1 MHLFKGK
8 LNVEMSV
15 AELDNKSNKDKAPN
29 YWNEKVLHKK
39 EKREFA
45 ELDFK
50 TKNYQVLEVDQIGVT

>member
-1 MHLFKGK
+1 
-8 LNVEMSV
+8 MSV
-15 AELDNKSNKDKAPN
+15 GELDNKSNKDKAQN

-50 TKNYQVLEVDQIGVT
+50 TKSYQVLEVDQIGVT